1 MTDKNYQI
9 TPDSKLWSTF
19 LKGDEAAF
27 NHIYKNHVRQL
38 YRYGLNFS
46 QDGNLVKD
54 CIHDVFVDL
63 YKYRSTLKETNNIQ
77 LYLFK
82 ALKNGI
88 LKSVSKRKR
97 ELGIGQV
104 ENSFLSEQSYE
115 EVQIEKDSEQYRANL
130 VHEALS
136 TLSSRQKEALF
147 LKFYS
152 GLGYEEISGILNV
165 NYQSARNLVHRSIEK
180 LRESYSK
187 NGIIL
192 FSFLNRPK
200 YK

>member
-9 TPDSKLWSTF
+9 TPDSKLWNTF
-19 LKGDEAAF
+19 LKGDEGAF
-27 NHIYKNHVRQL
+27 NLIYKNHVRQL

-82 ALKNGI
+82 ALKNCI

-97 ELGIGQV
+97 ELGIEQV

-192 FSFLNRPK
+192 FSFFNRPK